1 MAQKKNKYSIYETK
15 THLSKL
21 LKRVMKGEELLISH
35 RDKVVAR
42 LVSANT
48 ASEKRKPG
56 SARGMFIMSDDFNA
70 PLPED
75 FLKHF
80 S

>member
-21 LKRVMKGEELLISH
+21 LKRVVKGEELLISH
-35 RDKVVAR
+35 RDKVIAR

-48 ASEKRKPG
+48 AYGKRKPG
-56 SARGMFIMSDDFNA
+56 SAKGMFIMMDDFNE

-80 S
+80 